1 MLNFVFENP
10 SKILFGKK
18 QLPKLAQEIKKYSQ
32 RILLVYGGGSIK
44 KIGLYEQ
51 ITAILN
57 ENGIFSVEMPGVQVN
72 PRIDS
77 VRTGVKLCRDNSLSM
92 VLAVGG
98 GSVIDCAKTIA
109 AGFYYA
115 GDPWDFFEYTARVT
129 EALPLGV
136 VLTMSATGSEMNRNA
151 VISNEVTKDK
161 RGIGSSHLIPRFA
174 ILDPTYT
181 YSVPPEQTAAG
192 VVDIMSHVFEQYFSV
207 NDSAYLQ
214 DRMCEA
220 VLKTCIHYGPIALK
234 EPNNYEARSNLM
246 WASTIGLNGLLST
259 GKITDWAT
267 HTIEHE
273 LSALYDM
280 THGLGLAILTP
291 HWMEYVLNDTT
302 VSKFAEYARYV
313 WAVHGT
319 DDYKV
324 ARQGIQLTRE
334 FFQSLGLGSK
344 LSEAGVTEDSLAI
357 MAQKASFAPLGQFKK
372 LDQSDVLNIL
382 QAAY

>member
-10 SKILFGKK
+10 AKILFGKK

-32 RILLVYGGGSIK
+32 RILLVYGSGSIK
-44 KIGLYEQ
+44 KIGLYDQ

-57 ENGIFSVEMPGVQVN
+57 ENGIFFEELPGVQAN

-77 VRTGVKLCRDNSLSM
+77 VRRGVELCRGNSLSM

-98 GSVIDCAKTIA
+98 GSVIDCAKAIA
-109 AGFYYA
+109 AGFYYP
-115 GDPWDFFEYTARVT
+115 GDPWDFFKYTARVT

-151 VISNEVTKDK
+151 VISNEETKDK

-181 YSVPPEQTAAG
+181 YSVPSEQTAAG

-220 VLKTCIHYGPIALK
+220 VLKTCIHFGPIALK
-234 EPNNYEARSNLM
+234 EPDNYEARSNLM

-259 GKITDWAT
+259 GKVTDWAT